1 MGGIAG
7 VCRATLDKC
16 YAGGSIQAEE
26 MRNNYNGTGRS
37 TNIWVAGL
45 VGGVILRDQG
55 NLESSMG
62 TTSNPL
68 TVQNCYSYVKLP
80 TTTNAKT
87 HVVASFAIA
96 SNGEMLH
103 SFSIRYNS
111 NGIQYTIPNP
121 HAIIRNC
128 YCLTSAVVNTNDY
141 TSFRN
146 LSDADWKAG
155 KNINMKDTSNVRRVV
170 LTNDRSPYISYQDM
184 ADPDKLAAWLNN
196 GVSASPLTFDFVTV
210 EENGVRIDGKYSFP
224 GADAGRLDGLNYP
237 FPTILTQLDAFGRT
251 VNVHY
256 GPWPMHGLYWESTS
270 ADLDSVRR
278 PRRRTSAHPDGGAI
292 PRKQRRQHRSDT
304 CHYPAERG
312 WHAGG

>member
-1 MGGIAG
+1 M
-7 VCRATLDKC
+7 
-16 YAGGSIQAEE
+16 
-26 MRNNYNGTGRS
+26 
-37 TNIWVAGL
+37 
-45 VGGVILRDQG
+45 GGVILRDQG

-155 KNINMKDTSNVRRVV
+155 KNINMKDTSDVRRVV

-224 GADAGRLDGLNYP
+224 GADAGRLDGLTIPSPP
-237 FPTILTQLDAFGRT
+237 F
-251 VNVHY
+251 
-256 GPWPMHGLYWESTS
+256 
-270 ADLDSVRR
+270 
-278 PRRRTSAHPDGGAI
+278 
-292 PRKQRRQHRSDT
+292 
-304 CHYPAERG
+304 
-312 WHAGG
+312 